1 MPTGIQTYNLE
12 LHRVEPIDWSDL
24 DLDDDNDY
32 SDSIDIE
39 PHRNEEKY
47 KYTVEYNGYNIEVD
61 RNEYDWNGKHYIQS
75 MIEITRDELTLRD
88 MYRFEPDEYHPD
100 GLITTGLPLDVTS
113 KIDPISAEE
122 KLIIKAKV
130 MSKQIIL
137 DALASQFAVKQNEL
151 VQYETTVYQPA
162 LEGLNKSISD
172 WFGMVLEIN
181 PHDIKFKDSTL
192 EIIPINEGG
201 NWPSTI
207 NIRKHYSY
215 RDDKDNYYEID
226 YRSSHNKVDDN
237 NMYYL
242 TTLGKIAQH
251 VNLITENIE
260 NEWKPAYKAIYAPHY
275 ELISELR
282 TLEQE
287 INTVKRDI
295 HDVVSGII
303 ST

>member
-1 MPTGIQTYNLE
+1 
-12 LHRVEPIDWSDL
+12 
-24 DLDDDNDY
+24 
-32 SDSIDIE
+32 
-39 PHRNEEKY
+39 
-47 KYTVEYNGYNIEVD
+47 
-61 RNEYDWNGKHYIQS
+61 
-75 MIEITRDELTLRD
+75 
-88 MYRFEPDEYHPD
+88 
-100 GLITTGLPLDVTS
+100 
-113 KIDPISAEE
+113 
-122 KLIIKAKV
+122 

-172 WFGMVLEIN
+172 WFSMVLEIN

-251 VNLITENIE
+251 ISLITENIE
-260 NEWKPAYKAIYAPHY
+260 NEWKPAYKAIYKPYYELNNELSKLEREINVVKQDIHVAKRETYKVAGYEHTVLPRLACKLNYDTDQY
-275 ELISELR
+275 ELI
-282 TLEQE
+282 EQE
-287 INTVKRDI
+287 ESFKLDTGRGKWDYSHVNTYKVIGPAKYNKIALEIKGKSQDRWQPIEVK
-295 HDVVSGII
+295 HDYFDSFIENVYNWETNRKAKDYAYETERYNKLVERAKQ
-303 ST
+303 TV

>member
-1 MPTGIQTYNLE
+1 
-12 LHRVEPIDWSDL
+12 
-24 DLDDDNDY
+24 
-32 SDSIDIE
+32 
-39 PHRNEEKY
+39 
-47 KYTVEYNGYNIEVD
+47 
-61 RNEYDWNGKHYIQS
+61 
-75 MIEITRDELTLRD
+75 
-88 MYRFEPDEYHPD
+88 
-100 GLITTGLPLDVTS
+100 
-113 KIDPISAEE
+113 
-122 KLIIKAKV
+122 

-172 WFGMVLEIN
+172 WFSMVLEIN

-215 RDDKDNYYEID
+215 RDDENNYYEID
-226 YRSSHNKVDDN
+226 YRSSHSKVEEN
-237 NMYYL
+237 NIYYL

-251 VNLITENIE
+251 ISLITENIE
-260 NEWKPAYKAIYAPHY
+260 NEWKPAYKAMYAPHY

-295 HDVVSGII
+295 HTAKRETYKAAGYEHTISPYMGCKMNYDTDQWELEEMKHEFNLETGKGRWDYMHVNAYRVVGPAKYNKIALQVKRKNDTHWIDIEVKHDYFDTFIESVYKWETNDKAKRNANEMTRYNRYVGEAKQ
-303 ST
+303 TA

>member
-1 MPTGIQTYNLE
+1 
-12 LHRVEPIDWSDL
+12 
-24 DLDDDNDY
+24 
-32 SDSIDIE
+32 
-39 PHRNEEKY
+39 
-47 KYTVEYNGYNIEVD
+47 
-61 RNEYDWNGKHYIQS
+61 
-75 MIEITRDELTLRD
+75 
-88 MYRFEPDEYHPD
+88 
-100 GLITTGLPLDVTS
+100 
-113 KIDPISAEE
+113 
-122 KLIIKAKV
+122 

-162 LEGLNKSISD
+162 LVGLNQSIHD

-237 NMYYL
+237 NMHYL

-251 VNLITENIE
+251 ISLITENIE

-295 HDVVSGII
+295 HTAKRETYKAAGYEHTISPRLYCKMNYDTNEYELVEVPNEFQLETGRGKWDYIYVNAYRVIGSAKYNKIALQVKRKGDLHWSDVDVKGDYFDSFIETVYDWETSKKTKSDADETKRYNRYVGEAKQ
-303 ST
+303 TA

>member
-1 MPTGIQTYNLE
+1 
-12 LHRVEPIDWSDL
+12 
-24 DLDDDNDY
+24 
-32 SDSIDIE
+32 
-39 PHRNEEKY
+39 
-47 KYTVEYNGYNIEVD
+47 
-61 RNEYDWNGKHYIQS
+61 
-75 MIEITRDELTLRD
+75 
-88 MYRFEPDEYHPD
+88 
-100 GLITTGLPLDVTS
+100 
-113 KIDPISAEE
+113 
-122 KLIIKAKV
+122 

-181 PHDIKFKDSTL
+181 PYDVKYKDSTL

-201 NWPSTI
+201 NWPSII

-251 VNLITENIE
+251 ISLITENIE

-295 HDVVSGII
+295 HVANRETYKVVGYEHTVSPYMGCKMNYDTDQWELEEMKHEFNLETGKGRWDYMHVNAYRVVGPAKYNKIAVII
-303 ST
+303 K